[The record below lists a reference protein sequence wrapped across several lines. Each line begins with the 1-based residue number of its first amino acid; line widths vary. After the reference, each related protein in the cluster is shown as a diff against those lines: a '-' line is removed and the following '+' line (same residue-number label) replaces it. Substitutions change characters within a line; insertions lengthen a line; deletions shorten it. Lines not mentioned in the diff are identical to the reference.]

1 MFLFGRNKYRN
12 ASDEDLITLYK
23 KEGASQA
30 IGQLY
35 ERYGHLVMGT
45 CMKYMKNQMD
55 AEDVVMKIFEEL
67 GQKLMRFEIQHFKS
81 WLYQLTRNECLMIL
95 RKQKKDLPASLL
107 EQMSEDPSE
116 LYQATEKEL
125 QLALLEGTLTELK
138 EEQRRCLELF
148 FLKDRSYSEIAEE
161 IGIDIKQVK
170 SAIQNGKRNL
180 KLKLEEHHAFKTK
193 P

>member
-12 ASDEDLITLYK
+12 ASDEDLIALYK

-125 QLALLEGTLTELK
+125 QLALLEETLTELK

>member
-12 ASDEDLITLYK
+12 ASDEDLIALFK
-23 KEGASQA
+23 KDGSSQA
-30 IGQLY
+30 IGFLY

-45 CMKYMKNQMD
+45 CMKYLKNQMD

-138 EEQRRCLELF
+138 DEQRRCLELF
-148 FLKDRSYSEIAEE
+148 FLKDRSYSEISKE

>member
-12 ASDEDLITLYK
+12 ASDEDLIALYK

-67 GQKLMRFEIQHFKS
+67 GEKLMRFEIQHFKS

-107 EQMSEDPSE
+107 EQLSEDPSE

-125 QLALLEGTLTELK
+125 QLALLEETLTELK

-170 SAIQNGKRNL
+170 SAIQNGKRNF

>member
-12 ASDEDLITLYK
+12 ASDEDLISLYK

-138 EEQRRCLELF
+138 DEQRRCLELF

>member
-1 MFLFGRNKYRN
+1 MFLFGRDKYRN
-12 ASDEDLITLYK
+12 ASDQDLIALYK

-95 RKQKKDLPASLL
+95 RKQKKDFPASLL

-138 EEQRRCLELF
+138 KEQRRCLELF
-148 FLKDRSYSEIAEE
+148 FLKERSYSEIAEE

>member
-12 ASDEDLITLYK
+12 ASDEDLISLYK

-116 LYQATEKEL
+116 LYQATEKEI

-148 FLKDRSYSEIAEE
+148 FLKDRSYSEITEE

>member
-12 ASDEDLITLYK
+12 ASDEDLIALYK

-138 EEQRRCLELF
+138 EEQRRSLELF

>member
-12 ASDEDLITLYK
+12 ASDEDLIALYK

-67 GQKLMRFEIQHFKS
+67 GEKLMRFEIQHFKS

-107 EQMSEDPSE
+107 EQLSEDPSE

-125 QLALLEGTLTELK
+125 QLALLEETLTELK

>member
-12 ASDEDLITLYK
+12 ASDEDLIALYK

-161 IGIDIKQVK
+161 IGIEIKQVK

>member
-12 ASDEDLITLYK
+12 ASDEDLISLYK

>member
-12 ASDEDLITLYK
+12 ASDEDLIALYK

>member
-1 MFLFGRNKYRN
+1 MFLFGRDKYRN
-12 ASDEDLITLYK
+12 ASDQDLIALYK

-81 WLYQLTRNECLMIL
+81 WLYQLTSNECLMIL
-95 RKQKKDLPASLL
+95 RKQKKDFPASLL

-138 EEQRRCLELF
+138 KEQRRCLELF
-148 FLKDRSYSEIAEE
+148 FLKERSYSEIAEE

>member
-12 ASDEDLITLYK
+12 ASDEDLIALYK

-180 KLKLEEHHAFKTK
+180 SLKLTT
-193 P
+193 

>member
-12 ASDEDLITLYK
+12 ASDEDLIALYK

-107 EQMSEDPSE
+107 EQLSEDPSE

-125 QLALLEGTLTELK
+125 QLALLEETLTELK

>member
-12 ASDEDLITLYK
+12 ASDEDLIALYK

-67 GQKLMRFEIQHFKS
+67 GEKLMRFEIQHFKS

-107 EQMSEDPSE
+107 EQLSEDPSE